1 MTRAH
6 MLTRLLAP
14 LLILLGGCGELG
26 NPPMRRGRTEPEL
39 WRGGGLALLTSSQ
52 TFPSENASE
61 ILRALPRHQLQQV
74 EPFPPVGAA
83 VTLVAVEIAPSRTP
97 LPYTLRFVTL
107 FTLPKGQVIRR
118 VWQGS
123 GRERTFYAA
132 WTMDQVP
139 VRVVTRHR

>member
-1 MTRAH
+1 MKPTRTLA
-6 MLTRLLAP
+6 TWVALL
-14 LLILLGGCGELG
+14 LLLPACEQLG
-26 NPPMRRGRTEPEL
+26 NPPMRRGRTETEV
-39 WRGGGLALLTSSQ
+39 WRGGGLQLATSSQ

-61 ILRALPRHQLQQV
+61 VLRSLPRHQLQQV

-83 VTLVAVEIAPSRTP
+83 VTLVAVEVGNARIPI
-97 LPYTLRFVTL
+97 PYTLRFVTL
-107 FTLPKGQVIRR
+107 FTFANGMVVRR

-132 WTMDQVP
+132 WTMEQVP